1 MRHSLSVA
9 LSFALSFSAAI
20 AALPAQEL
28 IAVNFAG
35 QAFGIDVVTGQARTI
50 GATGVTSCNAMARKG
65 NVLYS
70 TAQTGG
76 VGGPRQLVTIDPITA
91 QASVLFPNLGV
102 DLRGLAPKDN
112 SNELYGIADGQPD
125 RLVTI
130 DVVTGQITTIGNTG
144 FTGIQ
149 SLDSEMSVLFLF
161 GWDVN
166 QGLVRI
172 DPTTGVTIDVNPAL
186 GTQGAAIQF
195 LTKVVDA
202 GGTPRLIGG
211 NSALFSIDTT
221 TGVVT
226 PIGAAGTLSDV
237 RGAELHRGVA
247 TTFGLGCAS
256 VAAANASL
264 GAKGDLRANTTVAL
278 NSPSHPANALG
289 LLVVGF
295 SNTTYLGAPLPIDLD
310 PLFGTSGC
318 DLLVSADALLPVQAN
333 GSGAFGIGF
342 PMPNVLGGKLF
353 FQLAVLEPVPGGWSV
368 TNGLSVQTP
377 F

>member
-1 MRHSLSVA
+1 MRHSTAFSVT
-9 LSFALSFSAAI
+9 LSFSAAL
-20 AALPAQEL
+20 ATLPAQEL

-35 QAFGIDVVTGQARTI
+35 QAFAVDSATGQARTI
-50 GATGVTSCNAMARKG
+50 GATGVTSCNAMARKDG
-65 NVLYS
+65 VLYS

-76 VGGPRQLVTIDPITA
+76 VFGPRQLVTIDPITA

-102 DLRGLAPKDN
+102 DLRGLAPKDG

-130 DVVTGQITTIGNTG
+130 DVTTGQVTTIGTTG

-149 SLDSEMSVLFLF
+149 ALDSEMSVLFLF

-166 QGLVRI
+166 LGLVRI
-172 DPTTGVTIDVNPAL
+172 DPTTGVTVDVNPSL

-195 LTKVVDA
+195 LTTVGDA
-202 GGTPRLIGG
+202 GGTPHLIGG
-211 NSALFSIDTT
+211 NTALYSIDVG

-226 PIGAAGTLSDV
+226 PLGAAGTLSDV

-247 TTFGLGCAS
+247 STFGLGCAS
-256 VAAANASL
+256 VAATNATLS
-264 GAKGDLRANTTVAL
+264 AKGVFLAGTTLSLTAPAHA
-278 NSPSHPANALG
+278 PSSLG
-289 LLVVGF
+289 LLLVGF
-295 SNTTYLGAPLPIDLD
+295 SNTSYLGSPLPIDLD

-318 DLLVSADALLPVQAN
+318 DLLVSADGLFPVQAN
-333 GSGAFGIGF
+333 GAGVFGISF
-342 PMPNVLGGKLF
+342 PMPNVLGGRLF
-353 FQLAVLEPVPGGWSV
+353 FQLVSLEAVPGGWSL
-368 TNGLSVQTP
+368 TNGLSVQMP

>member
-1 MRHSLSVA
+1 MRP
-9 LSFALSFSAAI
+9 SFALAFTFSLLALHAT
-20 AALPAQEL
+20 LPAQEL

-35 QAFGIDVVTGQARTI
+35 QAFGIDSVTGQPRTI
-50 GATGVTSCNAMARKG
+50 GATGVTSCNAMARKNG
-65 NVLYS
+65 VLYA

-76 VGGPRQLVTIDPITA
+76 STGPRQLVTIDPITA
-91 QASVLFPNLGV
+91 QATVLFPNLGV
-102 DLRGLAPKDN
+102 DLRGLAPKDG

-130 DVVTGQITTIGNTG
+130 DLTTGQVTTIGNTG

-149 SLDSEMSVLFLF
+149 ALDSESSVLFLF

-172 DPTTGVTIDVNPAL
+172 DPTTGVAVDVNPVV

-195 LTKVVDA
+195 LTTVGDA
-202 GGTPRLIGG
+202 GGTPRLLGG
-211 NSALFSIDTT
+211 NSALHSISVS

-226 PIGAAGTLSDV
+226 QIGASGSLSDV

-256 VAAANASL
+256 AASASATL
-264 GAKGDLRANTTVAL
+264 GAKGELRAGTTVAM
-278 NSPSHPANALG
+278 NSAGHAASSLG

-295 SNTTYLGAPLPIDLD
+295 SNTNYLGAPLPIDLD

-318 DLLVSADALLPVQAN
+318 DLFVSADALLPVQAN
-333 GSGAFGIGF
+333 GSGVFGFGF
-342 PMPNVLGGKLF
+342 PMPAVLGGKLF
-353 FQLAVLEPVPGGWSV
+353 FQLAALEPVPGGWSV

>member
-1 MRHSLSVA
+1 MRHSISLCVA
-9 LSFALSFSAAI
+9 FSFPAALAN
-20 AALPAQEL
+20 LPAQEL

-35 QAFGIDVVTGQARTI
+35 QAFAVDSTTGQTRTI
-50 GATGVTSCNAMARKG
+50 GATGVTSCNAMARKN
-65 NVLYS
+65 NVLYA

-76 VGGPRQLVTIDPITA
+76 PTGARQLVTIDPITA

-102 DLRGLAPKDN
+102 DLRGLAPKDG

-130 DVVTGQITTIGNTG
+130 DLTTGQVTTIGNTG

-149 SLDSEMSVLFLF
+149 ALDSEMSLLFLF

-166 QGLVRI
+166 AGLVRI
-172 DPTTGVTIDVNPAL
+172 DPATGVTVDVNPSL

-195 LTKVVDA
+195 LTRVVDD

-211 NSALFSIDTT
+211 NSALFSINVT
-221 TGVVT
+221 TGAVT
-226 PIGAAGTLSDV
+226 PIGTAGTLSDV

-247 TTFGLGCAS
+247 TQFGLGCAS
-256 VAAANASL
+256 VGAANASL
-264 GAKGDLRANTTVAL
+264 GAKGDLLAGTTVAM
-278 NSPSHPANALG
+278 NSPSHAPNSLG
-289 LLVVGF
+289 LLIVGF
-295 SNTTYLGAPLPIDLD
+295 SNATYLGAPLPIDLD

-318 DLLVSADALLPVQAN
+318 DLHVSADALLPVQAN
-333 GSGAFGIGF
+333 GAGAFAFGF
-342 PMPNVLGGKLF
+342 PMPAVLGGQLF
-353 FQLAVLEPVPGGWSV
+353 FQLAALEAVPGGWSV
-368 TNGLSVQTP
+368 TNGLSVQMP

>member
-1 MRHSLSVA
+1 MRHSTAFSVA
-9 LSFALSFSAAI
+9 LSFTAAL

-35 QAFGIDVVTGQARTI
+35 QAFAIDSTTAQTRTI

-65 NVLYS
+65 NVLYA

-76 VGGPRQLVTIDPITA
+76 IGGPRQLVSIDPITA

-102 DLRGLAPKDN
+102 DLRGLAPKDGG
-112 SNELYGIADGQPD
+112 NELYGIADGQPD

-130 DVVTGQITTIGNTG
+130 DVTTGQVTTIGNVG

-149 SLDSEMSVLFLF
+149 ALDSESSLLFLF
-161 GWDVN
+161 AWDVN

-172 DPTTGVTIDVNPAL
+172 DPTTGVAVDVNPAL

-195 LTKVVDA
+195 LTTVTDA

-211 NSALFSIDTT
+211 NSALFSISLT

-226 PIGAAGTLSDV
+226 PIGGAGTLNDV
-237 RGAELHRGVA
+237 RGAELHRGIA
-247 TTFGLGCAS
+247 TGFGLGCAS
-256 VAAANASL
+256 IGDANASL
-264 GAKGDLRANTTVAL
+264 SAKGTLLAGANVGMT
-278 NSPSHPANALG
+278 SPSHPANALG

-318 DLLVSADALLPVQAN
+318 DLFVSADALLPVQAN
-333 GSGAFGIGF
+333 SSGVFAIGF

-353 FQLAVLEPVPGGWSV
+353 FQLAALEPVPGGWSV

>member
-1 MRHSLSVA
+1 MRHSVSLCVA
-9 LSFALSFSAAI
+9 ISFSAAL
-20 AALPAQEL
+20 ATLPAQEL

-35 QAFGIDVVTGQARTI
+35 QAFAIDSVTGQSRTI
-50 GATGVTSCNAMARKG
+50 GATGVTSCNAMARKDG
-65 NVLYS
+65 VLYS

-76 VGGPRQLVTIDPITA
+76 STGARQLVTIDPITA
-91 QASVLFPNLGV
+91 QASVLFPNLNV
-102 DLRGLAPKDN
+102 DLRGLAPKDG

-130 DVVTGQITTIGNTG
+130 DVVSGQVTTIGNTG

-149 SLDSEMSVLFLF
+149 ALDSEMSVLFLF

-166 QGLVRI
+166 LGLVRI
-172 DPTTGVTIDVNPAL
+172 DPASGVTVDVNPSL
-186 GTQGAAIQF
+186 GAQGAVIQF
-195 LTKVVDA
+195 LTKVVDDS
-202 GGTPRLIGG
+202 GTPRLIGG
-211 NSALFSIDTT
+211 NTALFSINLS
-221 TGVVT
+221 TGAVT
-226 PIGAAGTLSDV
+226 PIGPAGSLADV

-247 TTFGLGCAS
+247 TVFGLGCAS
-256 VAAANASL
+256 IGDANASL
-264 GAKGDLRANTTVAL
+264 SGKGSLLAGASVGLT
-278 NSPSHPANALG
+278 SPSHPANALG

-333 GSGAFGIGF
+333 GSGVFGIGF
-342 PMPNVLGGKLF
+342 PMPAVLGGKLF
-353 FQLAVLEPVPGGWSV
+353 FQLAALEAVPGGWSL

>member
-1 MRHSLSVA
+1 MRP
-9 LSFALSFSAAI
+9 SFALAFTFSLFAAHAI
-20 AALPAQEL
+20 LPAQEL

-35 QAFGIDVVTGQARTI
+35 QAFGIDSVTGQPRTI
-50 GATGVTSCNAMARKG
+50 GATGVVSCNAMARKNG
-65 NVLYS
+65 VLYA

-76 VGGPRQLVTIDPITA
+76 IFGPRQLVTIDPITA
-91 QASVLFPNLGV
+91 QATVLFPNLGV
-102 DLRGLAPKDN
+102 DLRGLAPKDGG
-112 SNELYGIADGQPD
+112 NELYGIADGQPD

-130 DVVTGQITTIGNTG
+130 DLTTGQVTTVGNTG

-149 SLDSEMSVLFLF
+149 ALDSEMSVLFLF

-172 DPTTGVTIDVNPAL
+172 DPATGGTVDVNPSL

-195 LTKVVDA
+195 LTRVVDD
-202 GGTPRLIGG
+202 GGTPRLVGG
-211 NSALFSIDTT
+211 NSALFSINLT
-221 TGVVT
+221 TGAVT
-226 PIGAAGTLSDV
+226 PIGAAGSLADV

-247 TTFGLGCAS
+247 TQFGLGCAS
-256 VAAANASL
+256 VAVANANL
-264 GAKGDLRANTTVAL
+264 GSKGDLLAGTTVAL
-278 NSPSHPANALG
+278 NSPSHAPNSLG

-318 DLLVSADALLPVQAN
+318 DLHVSADALLPVQAN
-333 GSGAFGIGF
+333 GAGAFGIGF
-342 PMPNVLGGKLF
+342 PMPNVLGGQLF
-353 FQLAVLEPVPGGWSV
+353 FQLAALEAVPGGWSV

>member
-1 MRHSLSVA
+1 MRHSISLCV
-9 LSFALSFSAAI
+9 ALSFSAAL
-20 AALPAQEL
+20 ATLPAQEL

-35 QAFGIDVVTGQARTI
+35 QAFAVDSTTGQARTI
-50 GATGVTSCNAMARKG
+50 GATGVTSCNAMARKN
-65 NVLYS
+65 NVLYA
-70 TAQTGG
+70 TAQI
-76 VGGPRQLVTIDPITA
+76 GGPTGSRRLVTIDPITA

-102 DLRGLAPKDN
+102 DLRGLAPKDG
-112 SNELYGIADGQPD
+112 SNEIYGIADGQPD

-130 DVVTGQITTIGNTG
+130 DVVTGQVTTIGNTG

-149 SLDSEMSVLFLF
+149 ALDSEMSLLFLF
-161 GWDVN
+161 AWDVN

-172 DPTTGVTIDVNPAL
+172 DPATGVTVDVNPSL

-195 LTKVVDA
+195 LTRVVDD
-202 GGTPRLIGG
+202 GGTPRLVGG
-211 NSALFSIDTT
+211 NSALFSIDLT
-221 TGVVT
+221 TGAVT
-226 PIGAAGTLSDV
+226 PIGAAGSLADV

-247 TTFGLGCAS
+247 TQFGLGCAS
-256 VAAANASL
+256 VAVANATL
-264 GAKGDLRANTTVAL
+264 GSKGDLLAGTTVAL
-278 NSPSHPANALG
+278 NSPSHAPNSLG

-318 DLLVSADALLPVQAN
+318 DLHVSADALLPVQAN
-333 GSGAFGIGF
+333 GAGAFGIGF
-342 PMPNVLGGKLF
+342 PMPNVLGGQLF
-353 FQLAVLEPVPGGWSV
+353 FQLAALEAVPGGWSV